1 MPDERIEN
9 SFGDWDDGSS
19 GGDEYGSIGR
29 LKGKKGL
36 SISGKFGGRGSTES
50 GIGQKIVPMPRLK
63 LETLP
68 NYHGNFNECINH
80 MFGKGKKEKEN

>member
-1 MPDERIEN
+1 MPDEKIEN

-19 GGDEYGSIGR
+19 GADEYGSIGR

-80 MFGKGKKEKEN
+80 MFGKGIKEKEN